1 ALQDRGAC
9 GRTARHR
16 RYRDLRAGPG
26 SLAPTRARQRPS
38 PNSGKRP
45 APRRPALRAV
55 RLFDDPGPY
64 QARQSPLPL
73 LHLHQRPEARL
84 ARFLA
89 LALRL
94 EAQLRQGVLK
104 DNAEVARVG
113 HVTRARVS
121 QIVTLVHLAPDIQ
134 EAILFLPRTQRG
146 RDPVILS
153 DVIPIAMELDWKRQ
167 RRAWRRLMGTL

>member
-1 ALQDRGAC
+1 MNEPRTGHCTVRFEREARGRK
-9 GRTARHR
+9 GIEP
-16 RYRDLRAGPG
+16 GPG
-26 SLAPTRARQRPS
+26 QPS
-38 PNSGKRP
+38 
-45 APRRPALRAV
+45 ALP
-55 RLFDDPGPY
+55 PGRVP
-64 QARQSPLPL
+64 
-73 LHLHQRPEARL
+73 RL

-121 QIVTLVHLAPDIQ
+121 QILSLVHLAPDIQ
-134 EAILFLPRTQRG
+134 EAILSLPRTQRG

-153 DVIPIAMELDWKRQ
+153 DVLPIATELDWKRQ
-167 RRAWRRLMGTL
+167 RRAWRRLLGTV

>member
-1 ALQDRGAC
+1 MNEPRTVQCMVHFEREARGRKRLEPGAGESSATLPP
-9 GRTARHR
+9 GRV
-16 RYRDLRAGPG
+16 P
-26 SLAPTRARQRPS
+26 
-38 PNSGKRP
+38 
-45 APRRPALRAV
+45 
-55 RLFDDPGPY
+55 
-64 QARQSPLPL
+64 
-73 LHLHQRPEARL
+73 RL

-104 DNAEVARVG
+104 DCAEVARVG

-121 QIVTLVHLAPDIQ
+121 QILTLVNLAPDIQ

-153 DVIPIAMELDWKRQ
+153 DVLPIATELDWKRQ
-167 RRAWRRLMGTL
+167 RRAWRRLLGTV

>member
-1 ALQDRGAC
+1 MNEPKTVRCAVHFEREARGRKRIVAGAEQPPAALPP
-9 GRTARHR
+9 GRV
-16 RYRDLRAGPG
+16 P
-26 SLAPTRARQRPS
+26 
-38 PNSGKRP
+38 
-45 APRRPALRAV
+45 
-55 RLFDDPGPY
+55 
-64 QARQSPLPL
+64 
-73 LHLHQRPEARL
+73 RL

-94 EAQLRQGVLK
+94 EAQLRQGVLR
-104 DNAEVARVG
+104 DCGQVARLG

-121 QIVTLVHLAPDIQ
+121 QILSLVHLAPDIQ

-167 RRAWRRLMGTL
+167 RRSWRRLGGTV